1 MRLPILSLL
10 TPKPLQRD
18 CIQRLPKAAVSENK
32 VLDPAAYL
40 PSNLADRRP
49 TAAERPTRMQICDP
63 TW

>member
-1 MRLPILSLL
+1 
-10 TPKPLQRD
+10 
-18 CIQRLPKAAVSENK
+18 VSENK